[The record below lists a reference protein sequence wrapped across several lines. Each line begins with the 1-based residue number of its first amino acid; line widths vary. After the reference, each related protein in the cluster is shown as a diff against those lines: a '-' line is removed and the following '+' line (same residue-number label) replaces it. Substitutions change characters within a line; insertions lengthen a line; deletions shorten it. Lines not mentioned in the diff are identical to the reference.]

1 MPAKTYMVVDPR
13 RDHSFRVPRPDLSV
27 ALGTPNACTGCHAGR
42 SDQWAAETVARW
54 YGPERRREPHFGS
67 VLHAARAGAVG
78 AAGLLVSLITDRAQ
92 PAIARA
98 TALSLL
104 PRYAGPGSIRA
115 YRAGLRD
122 SDPLVRAAS
131 LRALSP
137 FPPDQRLVAAGDLLT
152 DPVGTV
158 RIEAARTLAAV
169 PPRLMS
175 SQQKAAFARA
185 AEAFVEAQMATAE
198 RPESHL
204 VLGTFFSDRANFPKA
219 EAAYREAL
227 RLEHS
232 FVPAYVNLAE
242 LARLQGGE
250 GEGEAEAI
258 LRDAIARQ
266 PDSAAALHALG
277 LSLIRQGRR
286 QAAVDPLRKASAIEP
301 GNARFRYIL
310 GVTLNAV
317 GETDHALTV
326 LEQAHERHPSH
337 RDILI
342 ALITFNRDIG
352 ALARARH
359 FADKLVEAHPN
370 DPLARHL
377 HREMKR
383 PR

>member
-27 ALGTPNACTGCHAGR
+27 ALGTPNVCTGCHAGR
-42 SDQWAAETVARW
+42 SDQWAAETVAGW

-67 VLHAARAGAVG
+67 VIHAARAGA
-78 AAGLLVSLITDRAQ
+78 ADAEGLLVSLIEDRTQ
-92 PAIARA
+92 PGIARA

-122 SDPLVRAAS
+122 PDPLVRAAS

-137 FPPDQRLVAAGDLLT
+137 FPPDQRLVAAGHLLT

-158 RIEAARTLAAV
+158 RIEAARTLAPL

-175 SQQKAAFARA
+175 RQQKAAFARA
-185 AEAFVEAQMATAE
+185 AKEFVDAEMATAE

-204 VLGTFFSDRANFPKA
+204 NLGTFYADRANFPEA

-227 RLEHS
+227 RLEPS

-242 LARLQGGE
+242 LVRLQGDE
-250 GEGEAEAI
+250 GKAEAI
-258 LRDAIARQ
+258 LRGAIARQ

-277 LSLIRQGRR
+277 LNLIRQGRR
-286 QAAVDPLRKASAIEP
+286 QAAVDPLRKAVAIEP
-301 GNARFRYIL
+301 DNARYSYIL
-310 GVTLNAV
+310 GVALNAV
-317 GETDHALTV
+317 GETGHALTV
-326 LEQAHERHPSH
+326 LERAHERHPGH
-337 RDILI
+337 RDLLI
-342 ALITFNRDIG
+342 ALITFNRGIG

-359 FADKLVEAHPN
+359 FAESLVETYPR
-370 DPLARHL
+370 DPAARRL
-377 HREMKR
+377 LEEIERSGS
-383 PR
+383 